1 MRVLPAVCAGLLL
14 ATAAVAGPYSRVQ
27 VLMPGETA
35 APGTSSGKTGTAR
48 AQTVGVPFD
57 VTVRACDNT
66 WNTVTTVTNA
76 IQILSSDASAT
87 LPAPAQLINGQRTF
101 TVTFNAGGTFTVFAH
116 DQTDGTIPD
125 GTSSSVQALVLQG
138 FVFSSINQKN
148 QNAGSPMAMT
158 VRAVNPSGSTVTGFS
173 GQVHLKEIT
182 SYGDGRV
189 SPEFV
194 TFTNGQWS
202 GNVTMYRADETSIN
216 RGNVNLYALLDNAPQ
231 KNGTSDPFTVHPAP
245 FSRLQ
250 IVVPG
255 ETPLPGSVSGKLG
268 SPA

>member
-125 GTSSSVQALVLQG
+125 GASSAVRAYVLQG
-138 FVFSSINQKN
+138 FTFSRVTQKN
-148 QNAGSPMAMT
+148 QYAGVAMSISVT
-158 VRAVNPSGSTVTGFS
+158 ALDPGGATVTGFN
-173 GQVHLKEIT
+173 GTVRLKEIT

-189 SPEFV
+189 SPATV
-194 TFTNGQWS
+194 TFANGVWN
-202 GNVTMYRADETSIN
+202 GAVTMYRADETSIN
-216 RGNVNLYALLDNAPQ
+216 RG
-231 KNGTSDPFTVHPAP
+231 
-245 FSRLQ
+245 
-250 IVVPG
+250 
-255 ETPLPGSVSGKLG
+255 
-268 SPA
+268 